1 MDILTSEQR
10 TKTMRAVKSSNTKI
24 EQVLRKALWAE
35 GIRYRKN
42 YKKAVGTPDI
52 AITKHKI
59 AIFCDGD
66 FWHGKNGL
74 ENTIESNQKYW
85 VEKIKRNKERDLEV
99 TIALRDQGW
108 IVLRFWEKD
117 IIRNLDLCLEKIRIA
132 INECKKHNSCS

>member
-10 TKTMRAVKSSNTKI
+10 TKTMRAVKSSNTRS
-24 EQVLRKALWAE
+24 EQILRKALWSE

-42 YKKAVGTPDI
+42 YKKAIGAPDI
-52 AITKHKI
+52 AITKYKI

-74 ENTIESNQKYW
+74 EDAIESNKKYW
-85 VEKIKRNKERDLEV
+85 IEKIKRNKERDLEV

-108 IVLRFWEKD
+108 IVLRFWGKD
-117 IIRNLDLCLEKIRIA
+117 ILKNLDICLEKIRNA
-132 INECKKHNSCS
+132 IKECKKHQNYS